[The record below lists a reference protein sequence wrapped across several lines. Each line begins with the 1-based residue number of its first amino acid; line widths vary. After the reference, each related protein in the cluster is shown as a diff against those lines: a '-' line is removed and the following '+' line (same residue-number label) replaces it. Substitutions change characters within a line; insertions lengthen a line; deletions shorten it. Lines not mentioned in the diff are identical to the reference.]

1 MQAALEEKTEAKQ
14 KFISQLIADLAIDK
28 NSSEDVHHRL
38 LYILDQLK
46 EAVKL
51 SKLLK
56 EYHNEISQGD
66 IKQGLSKI
74 VVQSKS

>member
-1 MQAALEEKTEAKQ
+1 MQAALEEKTEPKQ
-14 KFISQLIADLAIDK
+14 KFIAQLIADLSIDT

-56 EYHNEISQGD
+56 EYHNEISLGD

>member
-1 MQAALEEKTEAKQ
+1 MQGALEEKTEAKQ
-14 KFISQLIADLAIDK
+14 KFIAQLIADLAIDT

-46 EAVKL
+46 DAVKL

-56 EYHNEISQGD
+56 EYHNEISLGD